1 MNTLLFGE
9 TPRYASE
16 GLLTGI
22 YSEAF
27 RSTND
32 IYLERAPKGFEARFN
47 MIRNNRAIYARFFC
61 THILPKSV
69 PKWNCTQVIQ
79 TELQQVNHHLPPN
92 G

>member
-32 IYLERAPKGFEARFN
+32 IYLERAPKGLEARFKR
-47 MIRNNRAIYARFFC
+47 IRNKRAIYARFFVHTFYQRVC
-61 THILPKSV
+61 R
-69 PKWNCTQVIQ
+69 
-79 TELQQVNHHLPPN
+79 N
-92 G
+92 GIARR